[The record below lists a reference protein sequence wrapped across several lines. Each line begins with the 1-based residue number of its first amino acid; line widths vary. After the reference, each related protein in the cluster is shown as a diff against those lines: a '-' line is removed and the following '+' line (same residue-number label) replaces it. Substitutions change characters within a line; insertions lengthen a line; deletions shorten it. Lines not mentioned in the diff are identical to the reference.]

1 MGAGMSMARPLFV
14 QIELFCM
21 SNNSARDVVITG
33 IGLVSPLGI
42 GREAFWSSLSEGRVG
57 LRKIELASYVGTP
70 DCIGGEVSDFNDESA
85 KKVHLKTVRKSL
97 KVMCREIQMGV
108 ASALQA
114 MEDAGLPAGSVA
126 PDRIGVDF
134 GANLMSTPP
143 EALLDA
149 VVKASDRSSG
159 HPIFNYDKWG
169 AGRFD
174 GMEPLWLLRY
184 LPNMPG
190 CHIGIAV
197 DARGPNNSIT
207 HDEASGCLVVAEAA
221 NSIRRNRADVM
232 ITGVT
237 GTRIHT
243 VKACHYNHW
252 DVLASGPA
260 DQRVRPFDNSR
271 SGEALSEAACTL
283 ILEARE
289 HAEARGA
296 KILGTLLGCGSSTVV
311 NRDGHPDEAS
321 ALYQAASAA
330 MARSGISA
338 EDLGHVNACASGHP
352 RRDLYEAAGL
362 RRLLGSHADSV
373 PVTAIKSYMG
383 SAGSG
388 GGLCELA
395 ASLLALQHGVIPK
408 TLNYSTPDSESPL
421 NVVHGEHQTTTNG
434 VFLKTSV
441 TRMGQ
446 ASAVVVKV

>member
-1 MGAGMSMARPLFV
+1 
-14 QIELFCM
+14 M
-21 SNNSARDVVITG
+21 SNSTGRDVVITG
-33 IGLVSPLGI
+33 VGLFSPLGI
-42 GREAFWSSLSEGRVG
+42 GRDAFWSSVSEGRVG
-57 LRKIELASYVGTP
+57 LRKVQLTSYVGTP

-85 KKVHLKTVRKSL
+85 KKVHLKTLRKSL

-114 MEDAGLPAGSVA
+114 MEDAGLALGSVA
-126 PDRIGVDF
+126 PERIGVDF

-143 EALLDA
+143 DALLDA
-149 VVKASDRSSG
+149 AIKASSMTDGR
-159 HPIFNYDKWG
+159 PVFNYDKWG

-190 CHIGIAV
+190 CHIGIAL

-207 HDEASGCLVVAEAA
+207 HDEASSGLVIAEAA

-237 GTRIHT
+237 GTRLHT
-243 VKACHYNHW
+243 VKACHSNHW
-252 DVLASGPA
+252 DVLATGPG
-260 DQRVRPFDNSR
+260 DSRVRPFDNSR
-271 SGEALSEAACTL
+271 TGEALSEAACSL

-296 KILGTLLGCGSSTVV
+296 KILGTVLGCGSSTVV
-311 NRDGHPDEAS
+311 GADGHPDEA
-321 ALYQAASAA
+321 AAVFNAATAA
-330 MARSGISA
+330 MARAGISA

-352 RRDLYEAAGL
+352 RRDQYEATGL
-362 RRLLGSHADSV
+362 RRVLGSHADTI

-388 GGLCELA
+388 AGLCEIA
-395 ASLLALQHGVIPK
+395 ASLLALQHGVIPR

>member
-1 MGAGMSMARPLFV
+1 
-14 QIELFCM
+14 M
-21 SNNSARDVVITG
+21 SNSSARDVVITG

-42 GREAFWSSLSEGRVG
+42 GREAFWSSLSEGRIG
-57 LRKIELASYVGTP
+57 LKRIELASFVGTP
-70 DCIGGEVSDFNDESA
+70 GCIGGEVSDFNDETA
-85 KKVHLKTVRKSL
+85 KKQHLKTIRKSL
-97 KVMCREIQMGV
+97 KVMCREIQLGV

-114 MEDAGLPAGSVA
+114 MEDAGLQPGAVA

-143 EALLDA
+143 DVLLNA
-149 VVKASDRSSG
+149 VMKASDRSSG
-159 HPIFNYDKWG
+159 HAIFNYDKWG
-169 AGRFD
+169 SGRFD

-190 CHIGIAV
+190 CHIGIAL

-243 VKACHYNHW
+243 VKACHSNHW
-252 DVLASGPA
+252 DVLADGPA
-260 DQRVRPFDNSR
+260 ETRVRPFDNSR
-271 SGEALSEAACTL
+271 TGEALSEAACTL

-296 KILGTLLGCGSSTVV
+296 KILGTLLGCGASTVV
-311 NRDGHPDEAS
+311 GRDGHPDESTAI
-321 ALYQAASAA
+321 YQAATAA
-330 MARSGISA
+330 MARSGISTA
-338 EDLGHVNACASGHP
+338 ELGHVNACASGHP
-352 RRDLYEAAGL
+352 RRDQYEAEGL
-362 RRLLGSHADSV
+362 RRLLGNHADSV

-388 GGLCELA
+388 AGLCEIA
-395 ASLLALQHGVIPK
+395 ASLLSLQHGVIPK

-421 NVVHGEHQTTTNG
+421 NVVHGEHMTTSNG